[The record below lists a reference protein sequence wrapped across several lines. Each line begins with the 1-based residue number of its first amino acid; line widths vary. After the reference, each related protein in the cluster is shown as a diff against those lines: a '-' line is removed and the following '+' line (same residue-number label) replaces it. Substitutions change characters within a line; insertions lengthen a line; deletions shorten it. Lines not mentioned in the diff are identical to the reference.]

1 MYFIVEGSVQIIAAD
16 KETVLKVLTK
26 GNYFGEIAI
35 FMHTKRI
42 SYVQAKSFVV
52 VSVLKKAYLD
62 DIVMNF
68 PEVAKRFSE
77 EAEKR
82 IKETKELEK
91 KKQEEKGEEEEDDN
105 SFIYELNQKLENS
118 YVTAQTDRSRHSL
131 LKSIKRNS
139 TNVAE
144 DRLSK
149 TKNRLLQKAG
159 KHATPSF
166 KNHIS

>member
-52 VSVLKKAYLD
+52 VSVLRKQFLD
-62 DIVMNF
+62 DIILNF

-82 IKETKELEK
+82 IQETKDLEK
-91 KKQEEKGEEEEDDN
+91 KKLNEGESYGDDFDN
-105 SFIYELNQKLENS
+105 SF
-118 YVTAQTDRSRHSL
+118 
-131 LKSIKRNS
+131 LKEINIKWDNCS
-139 TNVAE
+139 GA
-144 DRLSK
+144 
-149 TKNRLLQKAG
+149 
-159 KHATPSF
+159 
-166 KNHIS
+166 